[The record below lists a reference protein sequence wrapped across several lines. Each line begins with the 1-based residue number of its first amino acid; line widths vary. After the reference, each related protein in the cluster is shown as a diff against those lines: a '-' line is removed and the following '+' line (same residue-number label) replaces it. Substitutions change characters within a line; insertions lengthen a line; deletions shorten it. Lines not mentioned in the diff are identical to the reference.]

1 MNRKRIIILIS
12 AVVLILLILW
22 HDLPIQFPWAINVM
36 MLYVKISIVIILA
49 FIAFFFA
56 GRKKKPAEQMESP
69 NGESGK

>member
-12 AVVLILLILW
+12 AVVLILMILW

-36 MLYVKISIVIILA
+36 MLYVKISIVVILA

-56 GRKKKPAEQMESP
+56 GKRKKPSDQVGST
-69 NGESGK
+69 N

>member
-22 HDLPIQFPWAINVM
+22 HDLPIQFPWAVNIM
-36 MLYVKISIVIILA
+36 MLYVKISIVVVLA

-56 GRKKKPAEQMESP
+56 GKRKVSSEQNELP
-69 NGESGK
+69 DGKSGA